1 MATLGLFSILPTIQQ
16 VPVGLIEIDADPDA
30 EIILI
35 ISRESSEVLF
45 AGVAT
50 SLTKVVM
57 PIEYATKNELLVMIL
72 DNDRQYNA
80 AVLDGVKASVINL
93 SET

>member
-16 VPVGLIEIDADPDA
+16 VPVGLIEIDTDPDA

-45 AGVAT
+45 AGVAM

-72 DNDRQYNA
+72 DNDKQYNA
-80 AVLDGVKASVINL
+80 AVLDGVRASVINL